1 MPSVRLWC
9 PELEGVPDKYV
20 HEPWKM
26 SEAMMEAC
34 GVKIGPG
41 RDYPAPIVDPTVQ
54 PRIMSSGAN
63 GGRGRGRG
71 KRGGRGRGNGGNG
84 PRRDNNNSNRSK
96 SQRKDMKSLKEGSY
110 SFGPY

>member
-1 MPSVRLWC
+1 M
-9 PELEGVPDKYV
+9 PDKYV

-26 SEAMMEAC
+26 SDAMMEAC

-54 PRIMSSGAN
+54 PSIMSRGAN

-71 KRGGRGRGNGGNG
+71 KQGGRGRGNGQ
-84 PRRDNNNSNRSK
+84 RRENNNSNRSK

-110 SFGPY
+110 SFGSY